1 MNLNSLDS
9 WILKE
14 FGQKRK
20 NSQVRI
26 GNEYQAK
33 IPDFKTVKLSVNA
46 AKENDLISKEF
57 FFKYNIELK
66 SISIH
71 LKKLTGSDIESIKR
85 NLLNQSCEQIA
96 AKKLRLKYRERSKKI
111 FEK

>member
-1 MNLNSLDS
+1 MHLNSLDS

-26 GNEYQAK
+26 GNAFQAQ
-33 IPDFKTVKLSVNA
+33 IPDLITENLSVNT
-46 AKENDLISKEF
+46 AKGYDLKSKND
-57 FFKYNIELK
+57 FFKYHIELK

-85 NLLNQSCEQIA
+85 NLLNQKFKQIA
-96 AKKLRLKYRERSKKI
+96 AKKSGLKHREGIKKI

>member
-1 MNLNSLDS
+1 MNLSSFDN

-14 FGQKRK
+14 FGHKRK
-20 NSQVRI
+20 KSQVRI
-26 GNEYQAK
+26 GNAYQAK
-33 IPDFKTVKLSVNA
+33 IPDLLTKKISVNA
-46 AKENDLISKEF
+46 AKRYDFTLKEVF
-57 FFKYNIELK
+57 FNYQIELK

-85 NLLNQSCEQIA
+85 NIKSQNCEQFA
-96 AKKLRLKYRERSKKI
+96 ARKSELKYQESAKKI